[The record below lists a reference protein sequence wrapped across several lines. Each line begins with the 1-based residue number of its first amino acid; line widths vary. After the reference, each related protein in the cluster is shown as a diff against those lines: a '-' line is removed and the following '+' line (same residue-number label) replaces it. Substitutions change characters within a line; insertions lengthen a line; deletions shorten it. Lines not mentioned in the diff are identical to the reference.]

1 MGWITVFA
9 TSLLFPVTLNGELT
23 VIHERLQNGVQVIAS
38 VRPSA
43 PYSVASLWLNCGSSA
58 DPEGREGTAH
68 LVEHLLPLKQFN
80 SATIQIAIE
89 RKGALLLPETGR
101 DFMAFHIQS
110 PDNVLPQ
117 VFPFLVEA
125 VSDLRIDID
134 VLEREKQLIWLE
146 TLALYE
152 DPFWLMK
159 AALEAKLFE
168 GTAHSHPPTGWLET
182 VKQLNLSDVKEFHSK
197 HFVAPKFSLVAIVQ
211 NEATLKVLKEA
222 VSNLPLTP
230 KVETFT
236 ASLSTRSPT
245 PAFEVMLRDVLS
257 HPKEAFWGIGWR
269 VPISA
274 EEKVAMDALVMHLR
288 QIAIPILFGQ
298 IGVVQK
304 WNMVVNPVKGSSVIT
319 VSTRLRPN
327 SDLIE
332 RGLKQ
337 VLRELAQHG
346 LTENELTRLKRF
358 LLWEHFRT
366 LNSPI
371 RLNRKLGQWWV
382 LYNEPIGAQQYGEV
396 IAKLSSDQ
404 IRRIAAKLESV
415 QPVKFVVTR

>member
-9 TSLLFPVTLNGELT
+9 MSLLFPVALDGELT
-23 VIHERLQNGVQVIAS
+23 IIHERLQNGVQVIAS
-38 VRPSA
+38 IRPNA

-68 LVEHLLPLKQFN
+68 LIEHLLPLKPFN
-80 SATIQIAIE
+80 GATVQIAIE

-110 PDNVLPQ
+110 PNNVISQ
-117 VFPFLVEA
+117 VFPLLVEA
-125 VSDLRIDID
+125 VSDLKVDIG
-134 VLEREKQLIWLE
+134 VLEREKRLIWLE

-168 GTAHSHPPTGWLET
+168 GTTYSHPPTGWLET
-182 VKQLNLSDVKEFHSK
+182 VKQLNLSDVKEFHGK
-197 HFVAPKFSLVAIVQ
+197 HFVAPKFSLVAVVQ
-211 NEATLKVLKEA
+211 NEAILKVLKEA

-236 ASLSTRSPT
+236 ASLPTRNPT
-245 PAFEVMLRDVLS
+245 PAFEVMLREALS
-257 HPKEAFWGIGWR
+257 HPREAFWGIGWR

-288 QIAIPILFGQ
+288 QIAIPTIFGQ

-304 WNMVVNPVKGSSVIT
+304 WNMVVNPVKGSSVLT
-319 VSTRLRPN
+319 VSARLRPN
-327 SDLIE
+327 SELVE

-337 VLRELAQHG
+337 VLREIAQHG
-346 LTENELTRLKRF
+346 LTENELVRLKRF
-358 LLWEHFRT
+358 LLWEHHRT

-371 RLNRKLGQWWV
+371 RLNRELGQWWV
-382 LYNEPIGAQQYGEV
+382 LYNEPRSAQQYGEA

-404 IRRIAAKLESV
+404 VRRIAAKLESV
-415 QPVKFVVTR
+415 QPVRFVVTR